1 MGDGALIRFVRGPD
15 GVVVPDLAAKLPGRG
30 VWVRADAASLA
41 LAVKR
46 NAFARGL
53 KADAKAA
60 PDLAEQIAAGLR
72 RRVLEQLG
80 LGRKAG
86 ALALGMDQVQAALKG
101 RTPPTI
107 LIEAAD
113 GASDGR
119 AKVLAI
125 AKARDLAV
133 DVIGCFAAAELGMA
147 LGRDHV
153 VHVGWLHDRMA
164 QRWAV
169 ELGKLSGFCALAPD
183 AWLPDL
189 PRRADLWQVSL
200 RPAAEGV
207 PAPGPAVAEAAAG
220 APGLKTAAADPEGST
235 GGDD

>member
-1 MGDGALIRFVRGPD
+1 MRGPD
-15 GVVVPDLAAKLPGRG
+15 GVVVADLAAKLPGRG
-30 VWVRADAASLA
+30 VWVKADAAALA

-53 KADAKAA
+53 KADAKPPA
-60 PDLAEQIAAGLR
+60 DLAEQIAAGLR

-86 ALALGMDQVQAALKG
+86 ALALGMDQVQSALKG
-101 RTPPTI
+101 RAAPTM
-107 LIEAAD
+107 LIEASD
-113 GASDGR
+113 GAADGR

-133 DVIGCFAAAELGMA
+133 DVIGCFTAAELGMA

-153 VHVGWLHDRMA
+153 VHAAWLHDRMA

-189 PRRADLWQVSL
+189 PQRADLWRLSL

-207 PAPGPAVAEAAAG
+207 PAPGPAVADAAAG
-220 APGLKTAAADPEGST
+220 APDLKVAAADPNGSD
-235 GGDD
+235 GGED